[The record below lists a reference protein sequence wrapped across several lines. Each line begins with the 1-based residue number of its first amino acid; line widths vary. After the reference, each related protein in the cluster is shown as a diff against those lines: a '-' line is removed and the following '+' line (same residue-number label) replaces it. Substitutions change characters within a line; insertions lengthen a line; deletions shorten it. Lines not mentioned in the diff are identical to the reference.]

1 MEKEGHSIIDHIQG
15 RRRPDGHP
23 YHDLNCNHGM
33 IDMHKS
39 IRELENWDWPD
50 SDFGSYV
57 VQTSQKALKKPLNQ
71 LSLEEIRLLLTQ
83 RLCVPYVLP
92 MAVAALEQDIL
103 QEVYYYEGDLLN
115 AVLGLPE
122 AFWKDT
128 EEERNIVARLVKE
141 HYSLIKEAEFVE
153 KDNLG
158 KWGMIKHVENVEK
171 QGNE

>member
-1 MEKEGHSIIDHIQG
+1 MIDTNKSII
-15 RRRPDGHP
+15 
-23 YHDLNCNHGM
+23 
-33 IDMHKS
+33 
-39 IRELENWDWPD
+39 ELENWDWHD
-50 SDFGSYV
+50 NSLDTYV
-57 VQTSQKALKKPLNQ
+57 VQTSQRALKKPLNQ

-83 RLCVPYVLP
+83 RLGVSYVLP
-92 MAVAALEQDIL
+92 MAVAALERDIL

-128 EEERNIVARLVKE
+128 EEERNIVAHLVKE

-153 KDNLG
+153 KDNLR
-158 KWGMIKHVENVEK
+158 KWGMVKYAENVEK